1 MQAGEPGD
9 VEKIKLT
16 EELSTTLWDRWEVEA
31 HGLSLKEVIAKVE
44 EQYKGLEVR
53 DVLRGN
59 APVYFHAIMSAPGK
73 EKEKE
78 TTLNSKL
85 ADLLEVSPDGS
96 DEPYVDLT
104 MTCVLKDAESDQIVE
119 GIPPVRVHL
128 AAIQS
133 TASEKK

>member
-16 EELSTTLWDRWEVEA
+16 EELSTTLWDRWEVSA
-31 HGLSLKEVIAKVE
+31 HDLSLQEVIAKVE

-119 GIPPVRVHL
+119 GIPPVRVHF
-128 AAIQS
+128 APIQS
-133 TASEKK
+133 SDSEKK